1 MVVTSDQRQATYSVD
16 NAPLVITHCSIT
28 RRVKTHYNTAR
39 HECQAN
45 PARDRSPP
53 LQSDACPHTGVT
65 TTAQCDS
72 ILSMTQIPG
81 HSHYWLRLAALGG
94 LLAGFGVRLFR
105 LGAESLW
112 YDETVSAVL
121 AGKPLA
127 ALIAH
132 TAGDIHPPGYYL
144 LLSAWGRVAQPT
156 TAHGMEFLFAFFSLW
171 CGLVVAALVYALGRR
186 LISAP
191 VGVLALW
198 ITAFHPFHL
207 WYGQEVRMY
216 TLAAALG
223 LFCLWAL
230 HTALTSPRWGRWLAV
245 YVVCA
250 VIGLYSLY
258 YFLFL
263 LFTLNLIALGM
274 ADWGDRHARP
284 AASARLS
291 AWLGAQAAVLL
302 LWLPWLPTFWRQ
314 VTEPP
319 VPPWRAPWPTWLD
332 FLHSVSEAL
341 AALLVGQSAPGGVTW
356 PWALGALLVIFWALR
371 SSPPRRSI
379 RIVVVYTLAPLAL
392 IMLISLVWTPI
403 YHVRYFYPFAALFPV
418 ITAAAIASLHRWRPW
433 YAGIALAAI
442 LAASGW
448 SLHTLWTDARHRR
461 DDHRGAVAY
470 LADAWRPGD
479 VILVNAG
486 WVYTALQIYWPTE
499 RTGPWVALPPAPQKP
514 IRLTDSAYNGPDA
527 DRAAPR
533 IIRTGSVNGDPQ
545 LGWGD
550 PDSDFFPMTDA
561 DTIAAL
567 TTLATPGVRIWH
579 YRLYDT
585 VSDPDGLIRAWLN
598 DHATLAL
605 DLPFAGRDYL
615 RLQRYDRAPTAN
627 VASPTHAE
635 AASEARFGDAL
646 QLLHMEHPSSARA
659 GERIY
664 VTAYWQTA
672 PGATPLDLATLGA
685 SLRLAGASGAV
696 IAQEDAEMAA
706 VSNAPDARGVYRTSL
721 ALSIPAAAKPG
732 PYNLRLVI
740 YSRRDAIA
748 LPITPA
754 GDEPGVF
761 DVGVIDVSI
770 VESPPLI
777 ATVVARFG
785 YLDLVTAQP
794 AQQHASAGETF
805 ALNLVWRP
813 QPSAYQD
820 TYLAHLRL
828 RNQHGQVVHQWEEV
842 LGGWAYPSGSWPSA
856 IPVLDPLRLTLP
868 TTLPDGE
875 YAITLQVARA
885 NDGAIIPARRGW
897 LWPQT
902 EPIVISRL
910 AVGEGE

>member
-1 MVVTSDQRQATYSVD
+1 
-16 NAPLVITHCSIT
+16 
-28 RRVKTHYNTAR
+28 
-39 HECQAN
+39 
-45 PARDRSPP
+45 
-53 LQSDACPHTGVT
+53 
-65 TTAQCDS
+65 
-72 ILSMTQIPG
+72 MTQIPG
-81 HSHYWLRLAALGG
+81 HSHSWLRLAALGG

-121 AGKPLA
+121 ASKPLA

-156 TAHGMEFLFAFFSLW
+156 VAHGMEYLLAFFSLW
-171 CGLVVAALVYALGRR
+171 FGVIVAALVYAFARR
-186 LISAP
+186 FISTA
-191 VGVLALW
+191 VAALALW
-198 ITAFHPFHL
+198 ITAIHPFHL

-230 HTALTSPRWGRWLAV
+230 HMALTSQRWARWLAV

-250 VIGLYSLY
+250 AMGLYTLY

-274 ADWGDRHARP
+274 AGWGNQHARP
-284 AASARLS
+284 AAPARLG
-291 AWLGAQAAVLL
+291 AWIGAQAAVLL

-341 AALLVGQSAPGGVTW
+341 AALLIGQSAPGAVNW

-371 SSPPRRSI
+371 PFPQLRSV
-379 RIVVVYTLAPLAL
+379 RIAVVFTLAPLAL

-403 YHVRYFYPFAALFPV
+403 YHVRYFYPFAALFPMV
-418 ITAAAIASLHRWRPW
+418 TAVAIASLHRERPW

-448 SLHTLWTDARHRR
+448 GLHTLWTDARHRR

-486 WVYTALQIYWPTE
+486 WVYTALQLYWPTQ
-499 RTGPWVALPPAPQKP
+499 RTGPWAALPPALQKP
-514 IRLTDSAYNGPDA
+514 VRLTDSADIGPDA
-527 DRAAPR
+527 DRTAPR
-533 IIRTGSVNGDPQ
+533 IIRTGSVNGAPQ

-550 PDSDFFPMTDA
+550 PASDFFAMNEV

-567 TTLATPGVRIWH
+567 TTLATPGARIWH

-585 VSDPDGLIRAWLN
+585 VSDPDGLIRAWLD

-605 DLPFAGRDYL
+605 DLPFAGRDHL
-615 RLQRYDRAPTAN
+615 RLQRYDRGSTVNVTPPTRAG
-627 VASPTHAE
+627 VE
-635 AASEARFGDAL
+635 GEVRFGDAL
-646 QLLHMEHPSSARA
+646 QLIHMEYPPSARG

-672 PGATPLDLATLGA
+672 PGATQLDLATLGA
-685 SLRLAGASGAV
+685 SLRLAGESGAV
-696 IAQEDAEMAA
+696 IAQEDAEIAA
-706 VSNAPDARGVYRTSL
+706 MSNAPDADGVYRTSL

-732 PYNLRLVI
+732 VYNLRLVV
-740 YSRRDAIA
+740 YSRGDGIA
-748 LPITPA
+748 LSIAPA

-761 DVGVIDVSI
+761 DVGVIDVAI
-770 VESPPLI
+770 VEAPPLI
-777 ATVVARFG
+777 ATAVARFG
-785 YLDLVTAQP
+785 YLDLVNAQP
-794 AQQHASAGETF
+794 EQQHAGAGETF

-820 TYLAHLRL
+820 TYLAHLGL
-828 RNQHGQVVHQWEEV
+828 RNQHGQLVHRWEEV
-842 LGGWAYPSGSWPSA
+842 LGGWAYPSGAWPA
-856 IPVLDPLRLTLP
+856 GIPVLDPLRMTLP
-868 TTLPDGE
+868 TALPDGE

-885 NDGAIIPARRGW
+885 SDGAIIPARLGW
-897 LWPQT
+897 RWPQT

-910 AVGEGE
+910 AVRVGE